1 MRSASDSLLATNE
14 DDNNQTIQHSTSLIV
29 NENKSF
35 DLEQDISTFS
45 INNNTS
51 HRSRKWII
59 FGTDDDNNNK
69 TDKTLEEQYET
80 FILHLRHASATKTE
94 FDIYQILAFLSQVT
108 INDNTH
114 IKPFKSLKGIINEKW
129 SDLQILWL
137 NSYQRV
143 FCQAIICFLIQT
155 IGVSTVLI
163 TTFHSYFQSPRSK
176 CDYHAARWNT
186 DTHLKLLA
194 FVWTSF
200 ISLGVSGWIY
210 RARHS
215 GFYSIL
221 LFMKQREISY
231 PPFVNIT
238 ILQLGL
244 LANYYV
250 VAASVFG
257 SYILIYQTEG
267 GTETVNM
274 ILQAVA
280 LFFVLELDFAIVHK
294 RDFVS
299 IYSYFDEYISNNLH
313 KQLPSGPIP
322 NNNVFQKE
330 CCYCCKRQKPCCYGQ
345 SCLQISLDIILFM
358 LLIVM
363 SIGALLAPFLVM
375 ICW

>member
-1 MRSASDSLLATNE
+1 MRSASDSLLTNE
-14 DDNNQTIQHSTSLIV
+14 DDNQTIQHSTLSV
-29 NENKSF
+29 NENQSF
-35 DLEQDISTFS
+35 DLDQGASTAT
-45 INNNTS
+45 IHNNTS
-51 HRSRKWII
+51 HRKWII

-69 TDKTLEEQYET
+69 TDKTLEDQYEA
-80 FILHLRHASATKTE
+80 FILHLRHAAATKTE
-94 FDIYQILAFLSQVT
+94 FDIYQILAFLSEIS
-108 INDNTH
+108 INDNKY
-114 IKPFKSLKGIINEKW
+114 IKPFKALKGIINEKW

-143 FCQAIICFLIQT
+143 LSQAIICFIIQT
-155 IGVSTVLI
+155 IGV
-163 TTFHSYFQSPRSK
+163 TTILGATFNVYFHSERSK
-176 CDYHAARWNT
+176 CDYHSERWST
-186 DTHLKLLA
+186 DTHYKLLA

-221 LFMKQREISY
+221 LFMKQREITY
-231 PPFVNIT
+231 PSFVNIT
-238 ILQLGL
+238 ILQIGL

-250 VAASVFG
+250 VAAAIFG

-299 IYSYFDEYISNNLH
+299 IYTYFDRYIQDNKH
-313 KQLPSGPIP
+313 KELPSGPIP
-322 NNNVFQKE
+322 NNTIFQKA
-330 CCYCCKRQKPCCYGQ
+330 CCYCCQRERACCYGQ
-345 SCLQISLDIILFM
+345 SCLQIALDVTLF
-358 LLIVM
+358 LLLVVM
-363 SIGALLAPFLVM
+363 TIGASVAPFLVM
-375 ICW
+375 ICY